1 MLPPAPRASR
11 RSTLPVCSLR
21 LQLTRAPPHSG
32 VLVGVALDRAGY
44 VDQALS
50 AVKDAVPAGSA
61 QDFLASLQRDA
72 VPLIAA
78 QTATAVTAAA
88 VRTSNTQAAETR
100 AGDKSGSGVLAAL
113 AAVALGALAYRHRAA
128 LRTAL
133 AEVCLPPCPT
143 A

>member
-61 QDFLASLQRDA
+61 QDFLASLQRDT

-100 AGDKSGSGVLAAL
+100 GGDTSGSGVLAAL